1 MNITCPNCAHQ
12 FLLDDAIDK
21 EKMEE
26 FRKEVSLAQQQELDK
41 EKQKLREQM
50 NAYVAQKDEENKL
63 AEEKRQVEQQ
73 LAEAKRQADLKQAEE
88 AMMAKIKLESQAKL
102 KFLEEENANKDAQLK
117 QAQQNELD
125 LMRLQKQIIEV
136 TQNAEHEKEKALLAN
151 EQKVREQ
158 FENELLPKMLE
169 AKDLAMKE
177 KDTQLESM
185 KKTIEQLKQ
194 KSEQGSMQAQGEA
207 LELLLEELLRS
218 AFPFDDIAEV
228 GKGIRGADC
237 IQTVRNSLGHACGT
251 ILFESKRTKAFEND
265 WIEKLKTD
273 ARQIQ
278 ADVAV
283 IVTQVLPKDI
293 KIFGQ
298 KDGVWICS
306 FSHAAA
312 LVTVLRAS
320 IIKVAE
326 TKKGEENKGEKM
338 VMLYHFLTSNEFIQH
353 MEAMIEGYS
362 SLREGIVKERMQ
374 MEKMWKEREK
384 QLDKV
389 LINTS
394 GLWGSIK
401 GIAGGSMGNIRLLEG
416 GEE

>member
-26 FRKEVSLAQQQELDK
+26 LRKEVALAQQHELEK
-41 EKQKLREQM
+41 EKHNLREQM
-50 NAYVAQKDEENKL
+50 NAYVAQKEEENK
-63 AEEKRQVEQQ
+63 

-326 TKKGEENKGEKM
+326 TKKSEENKGEKM

>member
-1 MNITCPNCAHQ
+1 
-12 FLLDDAIDK
+12 
-21 EKMEE
+21 
-26 FRKEVSLAQQQELDK
+26 
-41 EKQKLREQM
+41 M
-50 NAYVAQKDEENKL
+50 NAYVAQKEEENK
-63 AEEKRQVEQQ
+63 

-312 LVTVLRAS
+312 LVTVLRAG

-338 VMLYHFLTSNEFIQH
+338 AMLYHFLTSNEFMQH
-353 MEAMIEGYS
+353 MEAMLEGYS

-374 MEKMWKEREK
+374 MEKIWKEREK

>member
-26 FRKEVSLAQQQELDK
+26 LRKEVALAQQHELEN
-41 EKQKLREQM
+41 EKHNLREQM
-50 NAYVAQKDEENKL
+50 NAYVAQKEEENK
-63 AEEKRQVEQQ
+63 

-102 KFLEEENANKDAQLK
+102 KFLEEENASKDAQLK

-278 ADVAV
+278 ADIAV

-326 TKKGEENKGEKM
+326 TKKSEENKGEKM

>member
-26 FRKEVSLAQQQELDK
+26 LRKEVALAQQHELEK
-41 EKQKLREQM
+41 EKHNLREQM
-50 NAYVAQKDEENKL
+50 NAYVAQKEEENK
-63 AEEKRQVEQQ
+63 

-125 LMRLQKQIIEV
+125 LMRLQKQILEV

-312 LVTVLRAS
+312 LVTVLRAG

-338 VMLYHFLTSNEFIQH
+338 AMLYHFLTSNEFMQH
-353 MEAMIEGYS
+353 MEAMLEGYS

-374 MEKMWKEREK
+374 MEKIWKEREK

>member
-1 MNITCPNCAHQ
+1 
-12 FLLDDAIDK
+12 LDDAIDK

-26 FRKEVSLAQQQELDK
+26 LRKEVALAQQHELEK
-41 EKQKLREQM
+41 EKHNLREQM
-50 NAYVAQKDEENKL
+50 NAYVAQKEEENK
-63 AEEKRQVEQQ
+63 

-312 LVTVLRAS
+312 LVTVLRAG

-326 TKKGEENKGEKM
+326 TKKSEENKGEKM
-338 VMLYHFLTSNEFIQH
+338 AMLYHFLTSNEFIQH